1 MRILVAEDDRVT
13 RRLLESYIGKWGHE
27 TIVCSAGTDAWQ
39 VLSSEDRPRVAVI
52 DWMMPEMTGVE
63 VCKRVREEGGQPY
76 VYIILLT
83 SKGGKE
89 DVVQGL
95 DAGAD
100 DYIVKPFNPNELRVR
115 VRAGTRIIQLQEDLQ
130 AALETSEF
138 RASHDLL
145 TGLSNRAAVM
155 EALKGELARSARQH
169 TPTGIIIADVD
180 HFKRVNDQHGHLAG
194 DAVLREVALRL
205 RSSVRPYDSVG
216 RYGGEEF
223 LIVLPGCTSEV
234 AAQTAERVRS
244 EFNEHPLVT
253 PEGSFNITL
262 SFGVSSCPGGIA
274 CDADNVIREAD
285 QALYQAK
292 DGGRNRVETFANI
305 DAGIDLSL
313 SAGPN
318 K

>member
-27 TIVCSAGTDAWQ
+27 TIACSTGTDAWQ
-39 VLSSEDRPRVAVI
+39 VLSSENPPRVAVI

-63 VCKRVREEGGQPY
+63 VCQRVREEARRPY

-89 DVVQGL
+89 DIVQGL

-130 AALETSEF
+130 AALEMSEF

-145 TGLSNRAAVM
+145 TGLKNRAAVM
-155 EALKGELARSARQH
+155 EALKNELARSARQNI
-169 TPTGIIIADVD
+169 PAGIIIADVD
-180 HFKRVNDQHGHLAG
+180 HFKRVNDRHGHLAG
-194 DAVLREVALRL
+194 DAVLREVAHRL
-205 RSSVRPYDSVG
+205 GASMRPYDTVG

-223 LIVLPGCTSEV
+223 LIVLPGCNSEE
-234 AAQTAERVRS
+234 AAQIAERLRS
-244 EFNEHPLVT
+244 GFTEHPLVT
-253 PEGSFNITL
+253 PEGSFDITL
-262 SFGVSSCPGGIA
+262 SFGVSSWSGSTA
-274 CDADNVIREAD
+274 CDSDNVIREAD

-292 DGGRNRVETFANI
+292 DRGRNRVETFSSMATDN
-305 DAGIDLSL
+305 D
-313 SAGPN
+313 SACSADSR